1 MEWIPYVVWALV
13 IVWLSRQ
20 LLPVRGIKHIDATE
34 LKRIRSDRNKQWID
48 VRTKGEYAA
57 YHLSPFQNIPLHE
70 LKKRS
75 SELDK
80 EKEVVL
86 ICQSGMRS
94 QKAARILKKQGFQR
108 ITNDKGGLNACK

>member
-48 VRTKGEYAA
+48 VRTKGE
-57 YHLSPFQNIPLHE
+57 
-70 LKKRS
+70 
-75 SELDK
+75 
-80 EKEVVL
+80 
-86 ICQSGMRS
+86 
-94 QKAARILKKQGFQR
+94 
-108 ITNDKGGLNACK
+108 